1 MRIDPA
7 INIEDLHR
15 MAKRRLPKIA
25 FDFSE
30 ERNIRNGVPNIR
42 RSVPGIEPKT
52 LDPRRGAD
60 PIPARCTRGGGATP
74 NRDSASLGVDSLA
87 RAPHA

>member
-42 RSVPGIEPKT
+42 GGLFRALSLKPSILAEAPTQSRLDAPAAGQPEPRERQ
-52 LDPRRGAD
+52 PRG
-60 PIPARCTRGGGATP
+60 
-74 NRDSASLGVDSLA
+74 
-87 RAPHA
+87 